1 MDINRALDTAEF
13 FDSSQKDNNN
23 QHTKPREHG
32 DMIEETDPYAL
43 SLTPLVEKTQEE
55 LMVITNPKR
64 PNTTST
70 TGRISWM
77 RILWLLTSLLW

>member
-13 FDSSQKDNNN
+13 YDLSQKDNNN
-23 QHTKPREHG
+23 QGTKPQEHG
-32 DMIEETDPYAL
+32 DVIEDVDPYVL

-64 PNTTST
+64 PNSTST
-70 TGRISWM
+70 TGKIS
-77 RILWLLTSLLW
+77 IKGYVYFLLLLS